1 MNLMTSFI
9 IFIAAM
15 IGCILSGH
23 TMVIAL
29 FIGLIVFTATGYK
42 NGFTIDQLTK
52 MGRDGLKDALVVV
65 EVMFV
70 IGFITAVWRA
80 SGTIS
85 FFVYWGIRIIT
96 PNLFIIITFALCCLL
111 SYALGT
117 SFGVA
122 GTVGVIF
129 MTLARSGGVSEAVTA
144 AAIMS
149 GIYFG
154 DRGSPVSSSAI
165 LVAAVTK
172 TDILDNV
179 KLMMRTGLAALL
191 LSAAIYGVM
200 SWFNPIHSVDQSFLN
215 ALQSEFVISWWCIIP
230 AVFMLILPLFKVQV
244 LHAMLISIASGI
256 ALSLFVQHMDLMSLV
271 KAMIFGYESN
281 GTLGHIIN
289 GGGLIS
295 MIEVVFIVAISC
307 TYSGIFA
314 GTDMLAGIQDKLKPM
329 MKYIGR
335 FGTMVV
341 VSFAT
346 LALFCNQTIASMMCN
361 DLMAKPYQEAGA
373 GKEELAMDI
382 ENSVIVLAAV
392 VPWALACSVPLK
404 FMQVGY
410 EIVPLSFYLFLI
422 PICYA
427 IQKKVANPFKGE

>member
-1 MNLMTSFI
+1 MSLTAGFI
-9 IFIAAM
+9 VFIMAM
-15 IGCILSGH
+15 IGCLITGH

-42 NGFTIDQLTK
+42 KGFTLNALTK
-52 MGRDGLKDALVVV
+52 MGKDGLKDALVVV

-129 MTLARSGGVSEAVTA
+129 MTLARSGGVSEVLTA

-172 TDILDNV
+172 TDILGNV
-179 KLMMRTGLAALL
+179 KMMMRTGLAALL
-191 LSAAIYGVM
+191 LCGGIYGVM
-200 SWFNPIHSVDQSFLN
+200 SYFNPIHSVDQSFLN
-215 ALQSEFVISWWCIIP
+215 ALQSEFVISWWCCLP
-230 AVFMLILPLFKVQV
+230 AVFMLVLPLFQVQV
-244 LHAMLISIASGI
+244 LHAMLISIASGM
-256 ALSLFVQHMDLMSLV
+256 ALSLFVQNMELV
-271 KAMIFGYESN
+271 PLLKAMVFGYEST
-281 GTLGHIIN
+281 GSLGSIIN
-289 GGGLIS
+289 GGGLVS

-314 GTDMLAGIQDKLKPM
+314 GTDMLAGIQDRLKPM

-361 DLMAKPYQEAGA
+361 DILSKPYQEQGA
-373 GKEELAMDI
+373 SKEELAMDI
-382 ENSVIVLAAV
+382 ENSVIVLAGV

-422 PICYA
+422 PICYG
-427 IQKKVANPFKGE
+427 IQKKVANPFQSE